1 MTSLAGRTQ
10 VVLRQAYH
18 PLWKAPG
25 CETYATAR
33 GNLAVDCPA
42 ARVREGAIELD
53 FRDATSDFAALI
65 SAASWK
71 VWLSGTALMV
81 LLRTVT
87 GIRFRGRLW
96 LARQRPQVS
105 MLRQ

>member
-1 MTSLAGRTQ
+1 MTSPAGRTQ

-25 CETYATAR
+25 YETYATTR
-33 GNLAVDCPA
+33 GNLVVDCPA
-42 ARVREGAIELD
+42 SRVREGAIELD

-71 VWLSGTALMV
+71 SCLSVTALMF
-81 LLRTVT
+81 LLWAVT